1 MIKLSFIVP
10 VYNVAPYLRKCVD
23 SLLVQDYDDYEIIL
37 VDDGSTDD
45 SPQICDEYV
54 KAYPQPLPKGKGD
67 SFASVWGAHTADS
80 TQYNLLKENA
90 SANRKNPTEA
100 ESVLWDMLKTNNL
113 GLHFRRQ
120 HVILDYIVDF
130 ICLEKG
136 LVIELDGGYHNNP
149 EQAEYDKQR
158 TSHLKKLGY
167 TELRFTNEELLTNP
181 DAVIARIKSVASSL
195 PSLQGRAGVRPPI
208 RVIHQANAGLSAARN
223 TGILAARG
231 EYLCFVDSDDYWEEN
246 VLGGLMKQVEREN
259 LDVLRFDYQNVRTI
273 DAEHLDAEH
282 IDARRLEYE
291 VFEPNKTPRT
301 IDRKN
306 EIVDGESYLN
316 TRMGYACYAWQ
327 FILRRDLILPTNT
340 RKNDSFPLRVKSF
353 ARSNVQRTLV
363 EQNGVGC
370 LFTKG
375 LHFED
380 VDWLPRM
387 MLKAKRVNSTQTI
400 VYNYFWREGSI
411 TLTQGNKEKIRKN
424 VEDQLYIIEQY
435 KDYLEH
441 HPLCTWLKNMQS
453 NMVAGV
459 LTAVA
464 RSFYPERKRYISR
477 IKTLNVF
484 PLSIADQGKTYKR
497 RAILVNILGAEIYS
511 KIMHWR

>member
-1 MIKLSFIVP
+1 MRWLILFQLE
-10 VYNVAPYLRKCVD
+10 NN
-23 SLLVQDYDDYEIIL
+23 SLKDY
-37 VDDGSTDD
+37 
-45 SPQICDEYV
+45 
-54 KAYPQPLPKGKGD
+54 
-67 SFASVWGAHTADS
+67 
-80 TQYNLLKENA
+80 YNLLKENA

-208 RVIHQANAGLSAARN
+208 RVIHQVNAGLSAARN
-223 TGILAARG
+223 AGIKCANGA
-231 EYLCFVDSDDYWEEN
+231 YLCFVDSDDYWQPN
-246 VLGGLMKQVEREN
+246 VLGSLMAQVEREN
-259 LDVLRFDYQNVRTI
+259 LDVLRFDYQNVRAI

-301 IDRKN
+301 IDRKS
-306 EIVDGESYLN
+306 EIVDGETYLN

-340 RKNDSFPLRVKSF
+340 RKNDSFPSGRD
-353 ARSNVQRTLV
+353 
-363 EQNGVGC
+363 GVGC
-370 LFTKG
+370 LFSKG

-380 VDWLPRM
+380 VDWLPRI
-387 MLKAKRVNSTQTI
+387 MLRAKRVNSTQTI
-400 VYNYFWREGSI
+400 VYDYFWREGSI

-424 VEDQLYIIEQY
+424 VEDQMYIIEQY
-435 KDYLEH
+435 KNYLEQ
-441 HPLCTWLKNMQS
+441 HPSCTWLKNMQS
-453 NMVAGV
+453 SMVVGV
-459 LTAVA
+459 LTTVA
-464 RSFYPERKRYISR
+464 QSFYSERNKYIDR
-477 IKTLNVF
+477 LKTLNVF
-484 PLSIADQGKTYKR
+484 PLRIADQGKTYKR